1 MKLLRRNFLRL
12 AAGAATLPVM
22 PRMAAAQ
29 SYPSRPI
36 TLIVPYPAGGGAD
49 AVARVTAERMRAFL
63 GQSVIIEN
71 VGGASGGTG
80 TGRLAR
86 AAPDGYTLGI
96 GNWSTH
102 VVNAAVSALP
112 YDVQNDFVPVAL
124 LVRFP
129 YLLVAKQALPANNLA
144 ELIAWL
150 KANPNRAS
158 AGTAGVGSGG
168 HLAGILFQS
177 ITDTRFQ
184 HVPYRG
190 NTPALQDLLAGQ
202 IDFTFA
208 DQSALHQE
216 RPEIAPR
223 RSRGSQPSR
232 RDRKKSGAPR
242 SQPRTHQTAG
252 RPAAFNRLDR
262 RTLMPG
268 TRRTPLNRKQQ
279 KPLVSD
285 LALDLFDEMAVLP
298 CTCSAEVIK
307 DCRSHRAGEG
317 CPGCTRWW
325 ELHPLLRRAIGS
337 KMWHGCAVSRHPPD
351 L

>member
-1 MKLLRRNFLRL
+1 MKLARRNFLRL
-12 AAGAATLPVM
+12 AAGAAALPVM

-102 VVNAAVSALP
+102 VVNAAVSTLP

-190 NTPALQDLLAGQ
+190 NAPALQDLLAGQ

-208 DQSALHQE
+208 DQSALALVRARTVKALAVTWSE
-216 RPEIAPR
+216 RLSAAPDIPTADDAGLPGLSVTSWNGIFAPKATPKDIIGKLNDAAVRALAEPSVVQKLAELGYEVPPRDQQTPEALGVIQKADIDKWWPIV
-223 RSRGSQPSR
+223 
-232 RDRKKSGAPR
+232 KA
-242 SQPRTHQTAG
+242 AG
-252 RPAAFNRLDR
+252 
-262 RTLMPG
+262 
-268 TRRTPLNRKQQ
+268 
-279 KPLVSD
+279 
-285 LALDLFDEMAVLP
+285 
-298 CTCSAEVIK
+298 IK
-307 DCRSHRAGEG
+307 AD
-317 CPGCTRWW
+317 
-325 ELHPLLRRAIGS
+325 
-337 KMWHGCAVSRHPPD
+337 
-351 L
+351 